1 MSSKLVE
8 RQADVRFGV
17 YLRPSYAMSRAL
29 AEMHDLLRRHFGL
42 VAAGMFMPHTTLKGF
57 FRSDA
62 TVSEI
67 VQAVTGALE
76 DRAPFTVFNNGPVPF
91 GRSGVGIDVQHDDT
105 GETNAEMQA
114 LHEAVFANLLPL
126 IHQDC
131 NLTQR
136 ERANELYYA
145 KLTLAMADIPDFL
158 FDEVLAFISEA
169 EPIGP
174 PRFPAE
180 RVHLFAFRSDDWAG
194 EWWHSLRWTLLHSW
208 RLEQPVPTG
217 STMLNTNDALAR
229 H

>member
-1 MSSKLVE
+1 MTSQFVE

-42 VAAGMFMPHTTLKGF
+42 VVAGVFMPHTTIKGF

-91 GRSGVGIDVQHDDT
+91 GRGGNGIDVQHGST
-105 GETNAEMQA
+105 SEINAEMQA
-114 LHEAVFANLLPL
+114 LHEAVFASLLPL
-126 IHQDC
+126 VHQDC
-131 NLTQR
+131 TLTQR
-136 ERANELYYA
+136 ERANKQYFA
-145 KLTLAMADIPDFL
+145 KLTLVMADIPDFL

-174 PRFPAE
+174 PRFTAE
-180 RVHLFAFRSDDWAG
+180 RVHLFAFRSDDWTGA
-194 EWWHSLRWTLLHSW
+194 WWHSLRWTLLNSW
-208 RLEQPVPTG
+208 RLEQPVPTE
-217 STMLNTNDALAR
+217 SAMLNSEDALAR